1 MTSLRSGRA
10 IALGAA
16 LLLAGGWLALRAPS
30 GDPSPAGPSG
40 PRSGSIASPADPSET
55 APSPAPSLSEAG
67 RSLPLAGLVT
77 LAGRP
82 GATRLERWDDAGLRH
97 EVQSPSP
104 DAAWISAAP
113 NGTLL
118 VTLRDGRAFVGH
130 ELDPGAWREL
140 GPTVLRGRPVA
151 IAFGTLDPS
160 GRQAA
165 FLAAEPG
172 RAGSVLVIVIGLAA
186 SRDTVVATAGEIEGA
201 APAWLPDGRLALPL
215 RDRSDRP
222 RLVILDPGSGRSAPG
237 PAPVRAVAVDPG
249 ERLAAVAGPLG
260 EGLALVAAG
269 PFLAGAS
276 PSPAATIHFASGR
289 AIVPGSLAFDASGD
303 RLAVA
308 WTIDGSAR
316 PEIRVYG
323 RAADWAE
330 IGRVD
335 LAASDELAV
344 VGWLR

>member
-1 MTSLRSGRA
+1 MTSLRSGRP

-16 LLLAGGWLALRAPS
+16 LLLAGGWLALAAPS

-40 PRSGSIASPADPSET
+40 PRSGSVT
-55 APSPAPSLSEAG
+55 SLPHPSEAG
-67 RSLPLAGLVT
+67 RALALAGLVI

-97 EVQSPSP
+97 EVRLPSP

-118 VTLRDGRAFVGH
+118 VTLRDGRAFVGP
-130 ELDPGAWREL
+130 ELDPGTWREL

-151 IAFGTLDPS
+151 LAFGTLDPS

-172 RAGSVLVIVIGLAA
+172 RAGSVLVIVIGLAG
-186 SRDTVVATAGEIEGA
+186 SRDTQLATTGEIEGA
-201 APAWLPDGRLALPL
+201 APAWLPAGRLALPI

-222 RLVILDPGSGRSAPG
+222 RLVILDPGSGGSAPG

-276 PSPAATIHFASGR
+276 PSPAATIRFEGGR
-289 AIVPGSLAFDASGD
+289 AIVPESLAFDGSGD